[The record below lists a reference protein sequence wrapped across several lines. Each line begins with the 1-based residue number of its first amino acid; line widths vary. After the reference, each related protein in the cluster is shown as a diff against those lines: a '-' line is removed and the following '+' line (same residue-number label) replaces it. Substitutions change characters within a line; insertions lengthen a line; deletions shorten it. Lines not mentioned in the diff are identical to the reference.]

1 MGLEEILI
9 LVTFVVSFVLGIVSK
24 KSKFVKDELIPIQ
37 NIAVGIII
45 AIIEFIITKDFS
57 TAIAISGIAAGGTYD
72 ILHNIEK
79 MRK

>member
-1 MGLEEILI
+1 MGIEEILT
-9 LVTFVVSFVLGIVSK
+9 LVTFAVSFVLGLISK

-37 NIAVGIII
+37 NIAVGLII
-45 AIIEFIITKDFS
+45 AIIEFIITKNFS

>member
-1 MGLEEILI
+1 MGLEEILT
-9 LVTFVVSFVLGIVSK
+9 LVTFVVSFVLGMISK

-57 TAIAISGIAAGGTYD
+57 NAIAISGIAAGGAYD